1 MKKNN
6 LENITEKAIRE
17 DPYCYTLTEMAA
29 VMGEDEAK
37 AFFYS
42 LYNEKPKAKYQT
54 VKIKEVFNGSD
65 TRKYAFELSDGY
77 CIETVC
83 IRRKTG
89 TTVCVSTMVGCPV
102 GCIFCASGKNGF
114 IRNLTASEI
123 VQQVTLLKEKVN
135 RIVFMGMGE
144 PLFNYDSLIKSIH
157 ILRDRNGLNFPT
169 DGINISTVGPVAQ
182 LRKLR
187 EEHLK
192 IQLTLSLHATNQ
204 TTRNMVMPHMR
215 GNDINEVVEA
225 VLSYSERHNRKITV
239 AYLLIP
245 GVNDGPANVR
255 QLAKWFRNKNV
266 LINVLQYNETDCNK
280 IKRPN
285 KQQLVAFK
293 LKLEAAGLEV
303 KLRESRGNKIKAAC
317 GQLVSKYN
325 KVDKAD
331 TKSQGRISSDCRNNI
346 GTGNSSTKSADDVK
360 PSSHKPFVKPKK
372 ERTPKKKK

>member
-157 ILRDRNGLNFPT
+157 I
-169 DGINISTVGPVAQ
+169 
-182 LRKLR
+182 
-187 EEHLK
+187 
-192 IQLTLSLHATNQ
+192 
-204 TTRNMVMPHMR
+204 
-215 GNDINEVVEA
+215 
-225 VLSYSERHNRKITV
+225 
-239 AYLLIP
+239 
-245 GVNDGPANVR
+245 
-255 QLAKWFRNKNV
+255 
-266 LINVLQYNETDCNK
+266 
-280 IKRPN
+280 
-285 KQQLVAFK
+285 
-293 LKLEAAGLEV
+293 
-303 KLRESRGNKIKAAC
+303 
-317 GQLVSKYN
+317 
-325 KVDKAD
+325 
-331 TKSQGRISSDCRNNI
+331 
-346 GTGNSSTKSADDVK
+346 
-360 PSSHKPFVKPKK
+360 
-372 ERTPKKKK
+372 